1 MAYTKLQNKITM
13 ETINSYS
20 ILIMSHNRFHLDEME
35 LNTKLRE
42 RLDGGNFMLRL
53 LPGITEIGH

>member
-1 MAYTKLQNKITM
+1 M
-13 ETINSYS
+13 ETITSYS
-20 ILIMSHNRFHLDEME
+20 ISIMSHNRFHLDEME
-35 LNTKLRE
+35 LNTKLRK